1 MADRKRDFVGLERRR
16 RKAAGLLLAGT
27 NQSEVARKLGV
38 SRHSVSRW
46 ALALQEQGRDG
57 LRRPKVPGR
66 RPRLNERE
74 RKLVRR
80 LLQATPGPWTL
91 QRVNKLI
98 TARLGVS
105 YQRTRLIQLL
115 RDAGFRPRAG
125 AGWIREG

>member
-1 MADRKRDFVGLERRR
+1 M
-16 RKAAGLLLAGT
+16 
-27 NQSEVARKLGV
+27 
-38 SRHSVSRW
+38 SRQSVSRW
-46 ALALQEQGRDG
+46 ALALKEQGRDG

-74 RKLVRR
+74 RNLVRR

-91 QRVNKLI
+91 QRANQLI